1 MPPPPSLPVNIE
13 ELFSEVVSLAD
24 ICDLVA
30 KVAPVADIPCR
41 RIWNAGNGTAD
52 AVQALTA
59 LTAALNA
66 SDVVLP
72 EGTAAALAAGMSSL
86 IDVSISATAAA
97 VPAAGAS
104 AVVDPV
110 IAAAAPLLTVVLEHV
125 TVVGEYLVYSLPD
138 WSTYLLSNISSN
150 LAEFEAAEFNAAA
163 TYGGGLLLTGD
174 AAATYEA
181 TVAQVQ
187 A

>member
-1 MPPPPSLPVNIE
+1 MPPPPSLPVSIE

-41 RIWNAGNGTAD
+41 RIWNTGNGTAA

-72 EGTAAALAAGMSSL
+72 EGTAAALAAGMTSL

-97 VPAAGAS
+97 PAAGAS

-125 TVVGEYLVYSLPD
+125 TVVGEYLVYNLPD